1 MDSNVHFFRLFCGRD
16 ENLMRFKNSSHK
28 NLCFSDNRMTS
39 YLKRDYCS
47 ILQEEIFR
55 LCASPD
61 DATSYRPR
69 PYLGPNCRCWVA
81 REFTVWRTHT
91 RTSIIFSHALA
102 HRTSSFDNRTR
113 TRTFL

>member
-1 MDSNVHFFRLFCGRD
+1 MDSNVHFCGRD

-39 YLKRDYCS
+39 YFKRDYCS

-61 DATSYRPR
+61 DETYTG
-69 PYLGPNCRCWVA
+69 LGPV
-81 REFTVWRTHT
+81 
-91 RTSIIFSHALA
+91 IIYRSRGGVSLE
-102 HRTSSFDNRTR
+102 RDTIENVS
-113 TRTFL
+113 